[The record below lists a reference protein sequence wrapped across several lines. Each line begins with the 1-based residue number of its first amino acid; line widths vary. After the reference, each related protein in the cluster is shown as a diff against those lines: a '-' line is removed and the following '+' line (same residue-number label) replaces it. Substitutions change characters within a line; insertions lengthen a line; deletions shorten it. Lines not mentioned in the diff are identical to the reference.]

1 MVAALAFAAVAS
13 AQPKAVGVRV
23 GNGAEVSYQHYLGG
37 SNFIEADL
45 GFMSNGF
52 RLTGIYDFDLG
63 SAGNFNFYVG
73 PGASLGF
80 VNGTDGNGNAKTY
93 FSAAVVGQVGAEF
106 AVPGRLRP
114 RHQVQVLVL
123 SHAIQEAA
131 SVPRC
136 SLFMFSVQ
144 LRLQLRLQFRIQS
157 VVRCS

>member
-63 SAGNFNFYVG
+63 SAGN
-73 PGASLGF
+73 
-80 VNGTDGNGNAKTY
+80 GNAKTY

-106 AVPGRLRP
+106 AVPGVPLNFSLDWRP
-114 RHQVQVLVL
+114 
-123 SHAIQEAA
+123 AIYFTGG
-131 SVPRC
+131 SVFGWDGFALGIRYR
-136 SLFMFSVQ
+136 F
-144 LRLQLRLQFRIQS
+144 
-157 VVRCS
+157 